1 VPRVERRDVAAEG
14 GSVLCEVAGTGS
26 PLVLTH
32 DGLVHRETWDAQF
45 TSLAD
50 THRVVRWDRRGFGL
64 SARPTVQYSSVDDLV
79 CVIESAAEGSSVL
92 IGSSYGSLISLHCA
106 LDRPDL
112 VSALVLVGPIV
123 SGLDLTEHFFSR
135 GGLWSSDYAAP
146 ATQIAYWSDIDRW
159 LVAAQNTSARKRVA
173 ELLAANPQNLEPDVS
188 LEQAPQPAALP
199 RLDDIGVPTLIIVGE
214 YDIPDVH
221 AHAGALQA
229 GIRGAQRLVLADS
242 GHLPQLE
249 VPDAFN
255 RSVRD
260 FLAKLSG

>member
-1 VPRVERRDVAAEG
+1 M
-14 GSVLCEVAGTGS
+14 LCEVAGTGS

-32 DGLVHRETWDAQF
+32 DGLLHREAWDAQF

-50 THRVVRWDRRGFGL
+50 AHRVVRWDRRGYGL
-64 SARPTVQYSSVDDLV
+64 SARPTGQYSSVDDLV
-79 CVIESAAEGSSVL
+79 CVIESVAEGSSAL
-92 IGSSYGSLISLHCA
+92 IGSSFGSLISLHCA

-123 SGLDLTEHFFSR
+123 SGLDLTEHFYSR

-146 ATQIAYWSDIDRW
+146 AAQIAYWTEIDGW
-159 LVAAQNTSARKRVA
+159 LVAAQNSPARKRVA
-173 ELLAANPQNLEPDVS
+173 ELLAANPQNLEPNVS

-199 RLDDIGVPTLIIVGE
+199 RLGDIAVPTLIIVGE
-214 YDIPDVH
+214 HDIPDVH

-229 GIRGAQRLVLADS
+229 GIRGAQRLVLAGS

-249 VPDAFN
+249 VPEAFN

-260 FLAKLSG
+260 FLAKLSR